1 MKIIDAQVHIWAKL
15 VMPPSGLHRKVEH
28 FTADVA
34 SDTPDAQPAEAGVDV
49 RGVGA

>member
-1 MKIIDAQVHIWAKL
+1 MDVVDDGVAEVGRKL
-15 VMPPSGLHRKVEH
+15 QVEH